1 MISFVLLAIM
11 LATQFISILHRN
23 KIVIDQNPPDISVA
37 EPKVDLEETDEG
49 ESWSIHSL
57 KILAVRCCD
66 VAARGPFVFPIV
78 QSWPSDRFLALL
90 TWSEPSVHLA
100 LHHHW

>member
-37 EPKVDLEETDEG
+37 EPKVDISTPAQR
-49 ESWSIHSL
+49 IQH
-57 KILAVRCCD
+57 AH
-66 VAARGPFVFPIV
+66 A
-78 QSWPSDRFLALL
+78 
-90 TWSEPSVHLA
+90 
-100 LHHHW
+100 